1 MVRQLIAMGMGM
13 GIVPGRQRRFYLR
26 VMGCVRV
33 WMIHGV
39 MMFLLIMTSLVLAWL
54 RFGVKLR
61 ATCVFFGFVS
71 W

>member
-1 MVRQLIAMGMGM
+1 MGRQLIAMGMGM
-13 GIVPGRQRRFYLR
+13 GIVPGRQRRFLLR

-39 MMFLLIMTSLVLAWL
+39 MMFLLIMTFLVLAWL
-54 RFGVKLR
+54 RPGVKLR
-61 ATCVFFGFVS
+61 VTCVFFGFVS